1 MWLPMK
7 SDIHLVFLTLG
18 KCDVDLS
25 SKLSKMLMSE
35 ILSDSSSLMAP
46 LMDSQK
52 NNDVKL
58 TAADVKAIQRLYGI
72 KTRGSL
78 VTTATSSSNVM
89 LGLGDRL
96 LPRMPDRNNEVE
108 TWAVVLLMEYHTTFD
123 CRL

>member
-1 MWLPMK
+1 
-7 SDIHLVFLTLG
+7 
-18 KCDVDLS
+18 
-25 SKLSKMLMSE
+25 MLMSP
-35 ILSDSSSLMAP
+35 ILSDSSSLMFP

-58 TAADVKAIQRLYGI
+58 TAADVKDIQRFYGM
-72 KTRGSL
+72 KKRGSL

-108 TWAVVLLMEYHTTFD
+108 TWTVVLLMEYHINFS
-123 CRL
+123 CSLKKALQKKG